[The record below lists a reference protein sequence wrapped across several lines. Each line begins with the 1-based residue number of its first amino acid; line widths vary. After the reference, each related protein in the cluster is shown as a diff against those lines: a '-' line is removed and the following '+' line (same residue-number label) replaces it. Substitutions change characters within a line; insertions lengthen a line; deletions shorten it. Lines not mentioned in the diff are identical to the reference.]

1 MTTFEQRI
9 NADLKAAMKAKD
21 KKKLQTIRSIKSG
34 ILLAKTDGTS
44 DELTEEKAIK
54 MLTKMAKQRKDS
66 LGIYEQQGREDLAA
80 IERNELKILKG
91 YLPAQLSE
99 ADIEATVKE
108 IIAKV
113 GASSMRDMGKVMGMA
128 TKQFA
133 GKADGKIVSGIVKA
147 LLK

>member
-21 KKKLQTIRSIKSG
+21 KQKLQTIRAIKSG
-34 ILLAKTDGTS
+34 ILLAKTDGS
-44 DELTEEKAIK
+44 GGELTEEKAIK

-66 LGIYEQQGREDLAA
+66 LGIYEKQGRTDLASV
-80 IERNELKILKG
+80 ERAELDVLSA
-91 YLPAQLSE
+91 YLPTQLSE
-99 ADIEATVKE
+99 ADIEATVKD
-108 IIAKV
+108 IITKV

-133 GKADGKIVSGIVKA
+133 GQADGKVVSGIVKA

>member
-21 KKKLQTIRSIKSG
+21 KQKLRAIRAIKSG
-34 ILLAKTDGTS
+34 ILLAKTDGTG
-44 DELTEEKAIK
+44 DELTEDKAIK

-66 LGIYEQQGREDLAA
+66 LDIYEKQGREDLAA
-80 IERNELKILKG
+80 IERAELDVLKT

-99 ADIEATVKE
+99 EEITAAVKE

-113 GASSMRDMGKVMGMA
+113 GATSMKDMGKVMGMT

-133 GKADGKIVSGIVKA
+133 GKADGKVISGIVKG

>member
-21 KKKLQTIRSIKSG
+21 KQKLQTIRSIKSG
-34 ILLAKTDGTS
+34 ILLAKTDGTG
-44 DELTEEKAIK
+44 DELTDEKAIK

-66 LGIYEQQGREDLAA
+66 LAIYEKQGREDLAA
-80 IERNELKILKG
+80 IERAELDVLKA

-99 ADIEATVKE
+99 AEIETAIKE

-133 GKADGKIVSGIVKA
+133 GKADGKVVSGIVKG

>member
-21 KKKLQTIRSIKSG
+21 KQKLQTIRAIKSG
-34 ILLAKTDGTS
+34 ILLAKTDGTG

-66 LGIYEQQGREDLAA
+66 LDIYEKQNREDLAA
-80 IERNELKILKG
+80 VERSELDVLQA
-91 YLPAQLSE
+91 YLPAQLTE
-99 ADIEATVKE
+99 EEIGTAVKE
-108 IIAKV
+108 IIAKT
-113 GASSMRDMGKVMGMA
+113 GASSMKDMGKVMGMA
-128 TKQFA
+128 TKHFA
-133 GKADGKIVSGIVKA
+133 GKADGKVVSGIVKA

>member
-21 KKKLQTIRSIKSG
+21 KQRLQTIRSIKSG
-34 ILLAKTDGTS
+34 ILLAKTDGTG

-66 LGIYEQQGREDLAA
+66 LSIYEEQGREDLAA
-80 IERNELKILKG
+80 VERNELEVLKG
-91 YLPAQLSE
+91 YLPTQLSE
-99 ADIEATVKE
+99 ADIEATLKE

-133 GKADGKIVSGIVKA
+133 GKADGKVVSGIVKA

>member
-21 KKKLQTIRSIKSG
+21 KQKLQTIRAIKSG
-34 ILLAKTDGTS
+34 ILLAKTDGTG

-66 LGIYEQQGREDLAA
+66 LSIYEKQGRDDLAA
-80 IERNELKILKG
+80 VERRELDVLKG
-91 YLPAQLSE
+91 YLPAQLGE
-99 ADIEATVKE
+99 AEIEATVKD

-113 GASSMRDMGKVMGMA
+113 GATSMRDMGKVMGMA

-133 GKADGKIVSGIVKA
+133 GKADGKVVSGIVKR